1 MHTIKYASW
10 RTSPFS
16 NSIRDT
22 PVFVYA
28 HEIRLR
34 FKRICIVTCIDRH
47 VATVAPSPFIR
58 QYPPPPPFLYPFR
71 LIEFRGKFCI
81 YLLGFVIKFMY
92 VIVMKTRSWMKEL
105 FETRDT
111 WSCVSII
118 HTRQGE
124 YRRHS

>member
-71 LIEFRGKFCI
+71 LIEFEGNCTNI
-81 YLLGFVIKFMY
+81 YLFMGFVIKFMY
-92 VIVMKTRSWMKEL
+92 VIV
-105 FETRDT
+105 
-111 WSCVSII
+111 
-118 HTRQGE
+118 
-124 YRRHS
+124 